1 MTTLREVMTTQ
12 FHAIPANATIAEAA
26 KMMNAHDIGMLPV
39 TEDGRVLGAITDR
52 DIVVRSVAEGH
63 NPAETPV
70 SIAMTPDVV
79 YVSEDRD
86 VNEAANVME
95 ERQVRRLIV
104 VDDEERPVG
113 IASLGDLALQ
123 SGDTR
128 LAGEVLTEVSKGKG
142 ERR

>member
-1 MTTLREVMTTQ
+1 MTMLKEVMTTQ

-52 DIVVRSVAEGH
+52 DIVIRSVAAGH

-79 YVSEDRD
+79 YLSEDRD
-86 VNEAANVME
+86 VNEAASVME
-95 ERQVRRLIV
+95 ERRVRRLIV
-104 VDDEERPVG
+104 VDAQKRPVG
-113 IASLGDLALQ
+113 VASLGDLAVQ
-123 SGDTR
+123 SHDVR
-128 LAGEVLTEVSKGKG
+128 LAGQVLTEVSK
-142 ERR
+142 